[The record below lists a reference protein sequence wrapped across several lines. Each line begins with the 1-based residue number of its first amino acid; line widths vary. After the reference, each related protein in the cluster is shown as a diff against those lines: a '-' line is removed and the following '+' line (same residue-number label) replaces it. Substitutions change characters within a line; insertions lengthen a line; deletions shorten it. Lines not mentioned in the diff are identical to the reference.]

1 MGLSLE
7 QFQIF
12 FLVFLRISTMVFL
25 LPVFGY
31 HGVPSQVKIGLSL
44 VLALALFPGVRAT
57 PILIPPGLP
66 LFVAM
71 IAKEMLAGALIGFV
85 ALLVFWGVQTAGGVA
100 GFQMGFGIARVFD
113 PQLQTQVPLVSQFQY
128 LLALMIFLLIN
139 GHHVLLQG
147 LSKSFDLI
155 PLLGVRFSGPLGTE
169 LIKMTGQL
177 FEVAVKISAPV
188 IVTLLLTDIGLG
200 ILARTLP
207 QMNVFIVG
215 FPVKIGMGLIALFL
229 SLPFFAY
236 VLGKLFGDLERDVAL
251 ILRLLHAR

>member
-1 MGLSLE
+1 MGFSLE
-7 QFQIF
+7 QFQVF
-12 FLVFLRISTMVFL
+12 FLVLVRVSTMLFL

-31 HGVPSQVKIGLSL
+31 HGVPPQLKIGLSL
-44 VLALALFPGVRAT
+44 ALSLVLSPVVKASPMPL
-57 PILIPPGLP
+57 GLS
-66 LFVAM
+66 LFVVM
-71 IAKEMLAGALIGFV
+71 IGKEVLAGALIGFL
-85 ALLVFWGVQTAGGVA
+85 AFLIFWGVQTAGGVA

-155 PLLGVRFSGPLGTE
+155 PLLGVGFSSPIGTE
-169 LIKMTGQL
+169 LIKMTGQV

-207 QMNVFIVG
+207 QMNIFIVG

-229 SLPFFAY
+229 SLPLFAY
-236 VLGKLFGDLERDVAL
+236 VLGRLFSDLEGNLAL